1 MGTPSPPVAA
11 DMSAAKKQKVE
22 MPVSIVYHEP
32 KVMAEIGCNH
42 MGDVEIA
49 KELLT
54 LAKQAGCDYGKFQK
68 RNPKELLTPEQYAA
82 PHPNPRNSYGD
93 TYGAH
98 REFLELTIEQHA
110 ELKKHCDEI
119 GLGYSCSVWDITS
132 AKELVTINP
141 DLIKVGSPSNQH
153 FEMQKVLRDKY
164 SGDVHI
170 STGMTTKDEI
180 EAIVKFWEEGKGD
193 AKNRLVLYNCT
204 SGYPVPFDDVCLL
217 ELRTLYELYHD
228 RVKHLGFSGH
238 HLGIA
243 VDVAAYAMGSTWNE
257 RHFTKD
263 RTWKGTDHGAS
274 LEPQMLKDLCT
285 GLQNTLDSLTYK
297 AEDILPIEMVQRKKL
312 KYGQYNANDIARSE
326 ANKDKIFC
334 EDT

>member
-1 MGTPSPPVAA
+1 
-11 DMSAAKKQKVE
+11 
-22 MPVSIVYHEP
+22 VYHEP

-54 LAKQAGCDYGKFQK
+54 LAKECGAEYGKFQK
-68 RNPKELLTPEQYAA
+68 RNPKELLTTEQYSA

-98 REFLELTIEQHA
+98 REYLELSIEQHA
-110 ELKKHCDEI
+110 ELKAHADKI
-119 GLGYSCSVWDITS
+119 GLGYSCSVWDCTS
-132 AKELVTINP
+132 AKEIVSINP
-141 DLIKVGSPSNQH
+141 DLIKVGSPSNTH
-153 FEMQKVLRDKY
+153 WEMQKILRDAY

-170 STGMTTKDEI
+170 STGMTTKEEI
-180 EAIVKFWEEGKGD
+180 EQIVSFWEEGKGD

-204 SGYPVPFDDVCLL
+204 SGYPVPFEDVCLL
-217 ELRTLYELYHD
+217 ELRTLHDLYAH

-243 VDVAAYAMGSTWNE
+243 VDVAAYALGATWNE

-263 RTWKGTDHGAS
+263 RTWKGTDHAAS
-274 LEPQMLKDLCT
+274 LEPAGLSKLCRDLKATWKCMT
-285 GLQNTLDSLTYK
+285 VK
-297 AEDILPIEMVQRKKL
+297 ATDVLPIESEQRAKL
-312 KYGQYNANDIARSE
+312 KWGCYNA
-326 ANKDKIFC
+326 DKVVK
-334 EDT
+334 